1 MTTVKVMVSM
11 VVGNRLVMIKISVL
25 ERRYLPGKSCPVYRA
40 LALCG
45 RFEKWL
51 TLDNEPSGTNARG
64 RAEMRLHAFKSS
76 GQATGSKNLAETV
89 IRYQTNTSQNQY
101 CSENGD

>member
-1 MTTVKVMVSM
+1 
-11 VVGNRLVMIKISVL
+11 MIKISVL
-25 ERRYLPGKSCPVYRA
+25 ERCYLPGRNCPVYRA
-40 LALCG
+40 LTLCG

-51 TLDNEPSGTNARG
+51 TSDNAPSGANDRG

-76 GQATGSKNLAETV
+76 GQATGSENLVETV
-89 IRYQTNTSQNQY
+89 IRYQMNAGQNQY